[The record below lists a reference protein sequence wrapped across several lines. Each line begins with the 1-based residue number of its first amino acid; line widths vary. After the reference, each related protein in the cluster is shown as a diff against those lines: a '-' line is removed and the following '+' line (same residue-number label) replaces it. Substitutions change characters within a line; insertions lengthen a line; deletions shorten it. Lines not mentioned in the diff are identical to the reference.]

1 MRAAGG
7 AVSQAGGLGEGIL
20 AEGFDLR
27 PGQLP
32 PLPRQEVAEGE
43 LSDRDTLELMDL
55 VPEVREHA
63 ADLAVLPF
71 VEDHL
76 EDGALLV
83 LRFHMDMLGPGHP
96 LRQADAAA
104 ELVDGVRSG
113 DPRHLNEV
121 FLLDAIPGMGEEIGQ
136 LTVVGDEDQPFAH
149 SVEPADGEQPLLA
162 RDEID
167 DARPA
172 VGVEVRGHHADR
184 LGEHVDNALRVG
196 EPLAIDPDL
205 LAEGIDAGAEFRD
218 HLAVDLDP
226 ACRDQFFAVPPAAE
240 PGRREH
246 LLKPFKAVIGGDG
259 GLAEPAAGGRLAR
272 RFVSGL
278 ATGWRGAARRDPRT
292 TAAIGLPRSTRL
304 VGLGG
309 GGIGGQGRL
318 RRAGGKGA
326 TRTADPSAD
335 HTPDVGGAAGF
346 ARPVLPGRAPAVGA
360 LPHRI
365 GDHQRERRTSVTGS
379 L

>member
-1 MRAAGG
+1 
-7 AVSQAGGLGEGIL
+7 LGEGIL

-43 LSDRDTLELMDL
+43 LSDRDSLELMDL

-71 VEDHL
+71 VENHL

-104 ELVDGVRSG
+104 ELVDGVRGG
-113 DPRHLNEV
+113 DPRDLNEV

-149 SVEPADGEQPLLA
+149 PVEPADREQSLFP

-167 DARPA
+167 DAGPA
-172 VGVEVRGHHADR
+172 IGVEVRGHHADR
-184 LGEHVDNALRVG
+184 LGEHVDDALRVG
-196 EPLAIDPDL
+196 EPLTVDADL
-205 LAEGIDAGAEFRD
+205 LAEGIDAGTELRD

-226 ACRDQFFAVPPAAE
+226 ACRDQFLAVPPTAE

-278 ATGWRGAARRDPRT
+278 ATGWRGAARRDPRA

-326 TRTADPSAD
+326 TRTADPFAD
-335 HTPDVGGAAGF
+335 HTPDFGWAAGF
-346 ARPVLPGRAPAVGA
+346 ARPVFPGRAPAVGA
-360 LPHRI
+360 LPYCT